1 MIPLLIALGLL
12 VLLAF
17 YAIAIYNKLVKLKNL
32 VAEAWSGIDVQLKK
46 RYDLI
51 PNLVETVKGYA
62 AHEKETLE
70 NVTKAR
76 TAAQQAT
83 TVEDQQVAEK
93 NLNTAL
99 MNLIAVAER
108 YPDLKANTN
117 FLELQNMLAV
127 VEGDIEKARRY
138 YNGNVREQN
147 TLIESFP
154 SNIVANLFGFVKS
167 VFFELD
173 NPAEKQ
179 NPQVKFS

>member
-1 MIPLLIALGLL
+1 MIIAAVLLGLL

-83 TVEDQQVAEK
+83 TVEGQQVAEK

-117 FLELQNMLAV
+117 FLELQGALAQI
-127 VEGDIEKARRY
+127 EGDLEKSRRY
-138 YNGNVREQN
+138 YNGTVREQN
-147 TLIESFP
+147 
-154 SNIVANLFGFVKS
+154 
-167 VFFELD
+167 
-173 NPAEKQ
+173 
-179 NPQVKFS
+179 

>member
-1 MIPLLIALGLL
+1 MIALAVILALFAL
-12 VLLAF
+12 VAL
-17 YAIAIYNKLVKLKNL
+17 YAIGIYNRLVKLKNL

-62 AHEKETLE
+62 AHEKETFE

-76 TAAQQAT
+76 AAAQQAT
-83 TVEDQQVAEK
+83 TVEGQQAAENK
-93 NLNTAL
+93 LNGAL

-117 FLELQNMLAV
+117 FLELQQMLSV
-127 VEGDIEKARRY
+127 VEGDIEKSRRY
-138 YNGNVREQN
+138 YNGTVREQN

-154 SNIVANLFGFVKS
+154 SNFIANAFSFAKS
-167 VFFELD
+167 AFFELD
-173 NPAEKQ
+173 DPAEKQ

>member
-1 MIPLLIALGLL
+1 MIILAILLLLFVFVAL
-12 VLLAF
+12 
-17 YAIAIYNKLVKLKNL
+17 YAVGIYNKLVKLKNL

-62 AHEKETLE
+62 AHEKETFE

-76 TAAQQAT
+76 AAAQQAT
-83 TVEDQQVAEK
+83 TVEGQQVAENK
-93 NLNTAL
+93 LNGAL
-99 MNLIAVAER
+99 MNLMAVAER

-117 FLELQNMLAV
+117 FLALQNTLGE

-154 SNIVANLFGFVKS
+154 SNVVANSFNFAKS
-167 VFFELD
+167 TFFELE
-173 NPAEKQ
+173 NPAEK
-179 NPQVKFS
+179 NAPQVKFS

>member
-1 MIPLLIALGLL
+1 MTVLIVLLGL
-12 VLLAF
+12 VALLAL
-17 YAIAIYNKLVKLKNL
+17 YAVAIYNKLVKLKNL

-62 AHEKETLE
+62 AHEKETFE

-76 TAAQQAT
+76 AAAQQAT
-83 TVEDQQVAEK
+83 TVEGQQAAENK
-93 NLNTAL
+93 LSGAL

-108 YPDLKANTN
+108 YPDLKANAN
-117 FLELQNMLAV
+117 FLDLQSTLSA
-127 VEGDIEKARRY
+127 VEGDIEKSRRY

-154 SNIVANLFGFVKS
+154 SNIIANAFHFVKS
-167 VFFELD
+167 AFFELED
-173 NPAEKQ
+173 QAQKQ
-179 NPQVKFS
+179 TPSVKFS

>member
-1 MIPLLIALGLL
+1 MLALAILL
-12 VLLAF
+12 VLLALVAF

-62 AHEKETLE
+62 AHEKETFE
-70 NVTKAR
+70 NVTRAR
-76 TAAQQAT
+76 AAAQQAT
-83 TVEDQQVAEK
+83 TVEGHQAAEK
-93 NLNTAL
+93 NLNGAL

-108 YPDLKANTN
+108 YPDLKANAN
-117 FLELQNMLAV
+117 FLELQNMLGM
-127 VEGDIEKARRY
+127 VEGDLEKARRY
-138 YNGNVREQN
+138 YNGTVREQN

-154 SNIVANLFGFVKS
+154 SNLIANAFGFVKS
-167 VFFELD
+167 VFFELE

-179 NPQVKFS
+179 APSVKFA

>member
-1 MIPLLIALGLL
+1 MIIAAVLLGLL
-12 VLLAF
+12 ALLAF

-83 TVEDQQVAEK
+83 TVEGQQVAEK

-117 FLELQNMLAV
+117 FLELQATLQT

-147 TLIESFP
+147 TPIESFP